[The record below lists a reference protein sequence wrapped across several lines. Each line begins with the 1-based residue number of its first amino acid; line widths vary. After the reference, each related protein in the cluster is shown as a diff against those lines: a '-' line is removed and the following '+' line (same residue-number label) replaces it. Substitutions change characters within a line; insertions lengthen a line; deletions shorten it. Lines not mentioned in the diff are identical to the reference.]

1 MTCSYKNHREIE
13 WNFNDSNLLLIFNE
27 KYWCVRISNIDKK
40 LNNVSLHLNSLEL
53 EFETKCHEVDK
64 KKISKAEAA
73 SIEELRERI
82 VFLETFKLNYEN
94 AKVTQ
99 KSCDKRLNILVQG
112 LKEDSDNAWEKR
124 DRTIEKYEEFLQNGL
139 KIVDPND
146 VKQRWNRSGFFRLE
160 STGKF
165 QNVRRLTGF
174 WPARSTGFLK
184 KVFVPCSMYLIKN
197 FQKGVGHR
205 WDVKICDFERG
216 LRKKRKKIFTFFAKI
231 TQF

>member
-1 MTCSYKNHREIE
+1 M
-13 WNFNDSNLLLIFNE
+13 
-27 KYWCVRISNIDKK
+27 
-40 LNNVSLHLNSLEL
+40 SLHLNSLEL
-53 EFETKCHEVDK
+53 EFETKCHEIDK
-64 KKISKAEAA
+64 MKIFKAEAA

-112 LKEDSDNAWEKR
+112 VKEDSDNAWEKR

-174 WPARSTGFLK
+174 
-184 KVFVPCSMYLIKN
+184 
-197 FQKGVGHR
+197 
-205 WDVKICDFERG
+205 
-216 LRKKRKKIFTFFAKI
+216 
-231 TQF
+231 